1 VWHADGKGFTFTS
14 LAGLQISGVWQ
25 VEITESPEVAVSEP
39 KLLFKPSGLASPAQL
54 SSIATSRFRQCASDL
69 PFDAI
74 HLATALELGRD
85 LTVLVTYDERMT
97 AGAKQLGIRTTHPF

>member
-1 VWHADGKGFTFTS
+1 
-14 LAGLQISGVWQ
+14 
-25 VEITESPEVAVSEP
+25 
-39 KLLFKPSGLASPAQL
+39 
-54 SSIATSRFRQCASDL
+54 L